1 MKQNRLKQFLCLL
14 FFLLCLTPLAIFLL
28 AGPSSAGANERLAA
42 KPRLYTGTS
51 VSWDVLSD
59 AADYFAGRFGLRQE
73 LITADAAVRAA
84 VFHES
89 AADDVLLGT
98 DGWLYYADTLGDFT
112 GSSAMTERQ
121 LWCAARNL
129 ALMQEYAAS
138 RGAQL
143 LFVCAPNKN
152 TVYPEFMPAR
162 YVRSTSER
170 NLDRLLASLREQGVP
185 FCDVRDVLRN
195 ANSLT

>member
-51 VSWDVLSD
+51 VKWDLLSD

-73 LITADAAVRAA
+73 LIAADAAVRAA

-98 DGWLYYADTLGDFT
+98 DGWL
-112 GSSAMTERQ
+112 
-121 LWCAARNL
+121 
-129 ALMQEYAAS
+129 
-138 RGAQL
+138 
-143 LFVCAPNKN
+143 
-152 TVYPEFMPAR
+152 
-162 YVRSTSER
+162 
-170 NLDRLLASLREQGVP
+170 
-185 FCDVRDVLRN
+185 
-195 ANSLT
+195 

>member
-14 FFLLCLTPLAIFLL
+14 FFLLCLAPLAIFLL

-51 VSWDVLSD
+51 VNWDVLSD

-129 ALMQEYAAS
+129 ALMQ
-138 RGAQL
+138 
-143 LFVCAPNKN
+143 
-152 TVYPEFMPAR
+152 
-162 YVRSTSER
+162 
-170 NLDRLLASLREQGVP
+170 
-185 FCDVRDVLRN
+185 
-195 ANSLT
+195 